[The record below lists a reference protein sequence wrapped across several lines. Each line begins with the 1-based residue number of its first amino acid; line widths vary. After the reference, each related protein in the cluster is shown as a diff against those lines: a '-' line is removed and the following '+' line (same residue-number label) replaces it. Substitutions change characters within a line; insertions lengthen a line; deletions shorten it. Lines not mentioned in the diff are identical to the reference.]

1 MDDTVKDTW
10 RRAPRL
16 NEFADFFEK
25 TASGLAGTPDFGA
38 PIASAELL
46 QFDLDCLTYADT
58 HRRLWGKFE
67 NHYFASIPY
76 RLEEECRIATAAFR
90 FCLRVW
96 AEEDRPATLYTL
108 GAGAGSLSRSLAK
121 LGDGRINTLN
131 CSPTVANRVCFYENR
146 GSEYAQFFEGPFFE
160 LEPER
165 IANDQDLEP
174 FRLGFDVLIEDTTFQ
189 MYGSDRDNQVWFVT
203 RLLKP
208 TGVLVQVQKLL
219 HPDPAVYAER
229 ERRKDEIFKSRYF
242 SRDQIVEKKREIL
255 NTMVDFQVDMA
266 TTISAL
272 GQSFCYSVVTWNS
285 GNFYTI
291 ISSNSRRSLLD
302 FVSLLLP
309 PAIPA
314 GFCDERLP
322 ITIMDDTNAP
332 LPQTILWRA
341 PQSVRRMEPQLLR
354 PGGN

>member
-16 NEFADFFEK
+16 NEFSDFFEK
-25 TASGLAGTPDFGA
+25 TASGLAGVPDFGA
-38 PIASAELL
+38 PTASAELL

-76 RLEEECRIATAAFR
+76 RLEEECRIAAAAFR
-90 FCLRVW
+90 FCLRAW
-96 AEEDRPATLYTL
+96 AEHDRPATLYTL

-131 CSPTVANRVCFYENR
+131 CSPTAANRVCFYEKR

-165 IANDQDLEP
+165 IANDRDLEP

-189 MYGSDRDNQVWFVT
+189 MYGSDRDNQVRFVA

-208 TGVLVQVQKLL
+208 TGVLVQVQKML
-219 HPDPAVYAER
+219 HRDPLVYAER
-229 ERRKDEIFKSRYF
+229 ERRKDERFKSRFF
-242 SRDQIVEKKREIL
+242 SQNQIAEKKRAIL

-266 TTISAL
+266 TTIAAL
-272 GQSFCYSVVTWNS
+272 GLSFRYSVVTWNS

-291 ISSNSRRSLLD
+291 ISSNSRRSLID
-302 FVSLLLP
+302 FASLLLP

-314 GFCDERLP
+314 DFCDEQLP
-322 ITIMDDTNAP
+322 ITIVDDANAP
-332 LPQTILWRA
+332 LPEPLVWRT
-341 PQSVRRMEPQLLR
+341 PQSVRRMEPQPLR
-354 PGGN
+354 PNGN